1 MKRILLTVFA
11 LVLSMGLT
19 MPDAEA
25 KRLGSGKSF
34 GTQRNATTQAPT
46 APTARTA
53 DAPAAGAMAGQAAK
67 KNSWLGPVAG
77 LAAGLGLAALASSLG
92 LGEEFA
98 NVLMIALLVMAAFV
112 VFRLLTRKRA
122 AAQGMQYAGMGA
134 GGGSIP
140 MSAPRAAAATPI
152 SGGSAQPASA
162 QPASAQPASAL
173 PAGFDA
179 DGFVRQAKVNFVR
192 LQAANDEGNLDD
204 LREFVTPEMF
214 AELQLQLQERG
225 DVAQRTEVVDLHA
238 EIVECTEEAQRY
250 LVSVRFHGL
259 IREERDAVPVAF
271 DERWHL
277 TKPVA
282 GTRGWA
288 VAGIQQTA

>member
-11 LVLSMGLT
+11 LVLSVGLT

-34 GTQRNATTQAPT
+34 GTQRDATPQAPT

-98 NVLMIALLVMAAFV
+98 NILMIALLVMAAFV

-122 AAQGMQYAGMGA
+122 APQAMQYAGMGA
-134 GGGSIP
+134 GGGTMP
-140 MSAPRAAAATPI
+140 MSAPPPAAAPLA
-152 SGGSAQPASA
+152 GGSASPS
-162 QPASAQPASAL
+162 SAL

-238 EIVECTEEAQRY
+238 EIVECAEEAQRY

-259 IREERDAVPVAF
+259 IREEKDAAPVAF

-277 TKPVA
+277 TKPVT
-282 GTRGWA
+282 GNRGWA
-288 VAGIQQTA
+288 VAGIQQSA

>member
-11 LVLSMGLT
+11 LVLSVGVML
-19 MPDAEA
+19 PEAEA
-25 KRLGSGKSF
+25 KRLGGGKSS
-34 GTQRNATTQAPT
+34 GIQRSATPQAAATP
-46 APTARTA
+46 
-53 DAPAAGAMAGQAAK
+53 PASSAVAGQAAK

-92 LGEEFA
+92 LGEEFG
-98 NVLMIALLVMAAFV
+98 NILMIALLVMAAFV

-122 AAQGMQYAGMGA
+122 AAPAMQYAGMGA
-134 GGGSIP
+134 GGGSMP
-140 MSAPRAAAATPI
+140 LSAPPAVGAAASGTSAAATP
-152 SGGSAQPASA
+152 
-162 QPASAQPASAL
+162 AL

-179 DGFVRQAKVNFVR
+179 VGFVRQAKLNFVR

-214 AELQLQLQERG
+214 AEVQLQLQERG
-225 DVAQRTEVVDLHA
+225 NVTQRTEVVDLHA
-238 EIVECTEEAQRY
+238 EIVECVEDAQRY
-250 LVSVRFHGL
+250 LVSVRFRGL
-259 IREERDAVPVAF
+259 IREEKDAPPVAF

-282 GTRGWA
+282 GNRGWA
-288 VAGIQQTA
+288 VAGIQQTS